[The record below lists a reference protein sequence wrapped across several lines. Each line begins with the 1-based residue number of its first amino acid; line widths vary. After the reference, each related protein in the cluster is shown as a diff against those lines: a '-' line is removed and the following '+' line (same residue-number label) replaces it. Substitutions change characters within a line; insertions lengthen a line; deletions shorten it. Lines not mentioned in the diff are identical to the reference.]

1 MKSVSKAVFAEHE
14 ENKLSASIRILP
26 CQTHAMMSELLPPTH
41 NNIKL
46 TTSLDLIV
54 NFPLQLQ
61 HISL

>member
-1 MKSVSKAVFAEHE
+1 MKSVSKAEHE
-14 ENKLSASIRILP
+14 ENKLSASTRILP

-54 NFPLQLQ
+54 NFPL
-61 HISL
+61 